1 MHHRIFLAGFFAA
14 LLSVLGTVAGINF
27 VVDPFHYYRGVNF
40 VNHVFFPRFQR
51 FQNVG
56 LARSF
61 RYDTVIIGTSV
72 TENFLPSDVERVW
85 GGRVIKLSIS
95 GSTAH
100 EQYLILQQA
109 IASGQVKRVFWGLD
123 GESFYGGG
131 PQWVRDDQG
140 PFPYFMYRPSPLF
153 NIEYPLSLSTLN
165 LSMRVLRGRGE
176 TDLDALDTWYRR
188 FQFGPAVVLANWSG
202 NCSLFRRKYRPGQF
216 PLSRHMIDGM
226 RELVRQNLTA
236 VVDANPRIEFY
247 LFFPPLTQL
256 IYIPADSGLL
266 SYALPFRRVVA
277 GELADKANV
286 HLFDFQVAPSLTR
299 DLRHYK
305 DMMHYDLATSEYLIK
320 AMQERRWR
328 VDDRQVL
335 ADNGWLIDEINSYDL
350 CAGDGPLAQGQPS
363 KAVPEPPMASG
374 RE

>member
-1 MHHRIFLAGFFAA
+1 LHHRIFLAGFFAA
-14 LLSVLGTVAGINF
+14 LLSVLGAVAGINF
-27 VVDPFHYYRGVNF
+27 VVDPFHYYRGMNVI
-40 VNHVFFPRFQR
+40 NHVLFPGFQR
-51 FQNVG
+51 LQNVG

-61 RYDTVIIGTSV
+61 HYDTVIVGTSV

-85 GGRVIKLSIS
+85 GGRVMKLSIS

-123 GESFYGGG
+123 VESFYGGG
-131 PQWVRDDQG
+131 PRWVRDDQG

-165 LSMRVLRGRGE
+165 LSTRVLKGWGE
-176 TDLDALDTWYRR
+176 TDLDTLDTWYRR
-188 FQFGPAVVLANWSG
+188 FQFGPAVVLANRSG
-202 NCSLFRRKYRPGQF
+202 NCGLFRRKYRPDQSSL
-216 PLSRHMIDGM
+216 PRHMIEDMG
-226 RELVRQNLTA
+226 ESVRQNLTA
-236 VVDANPRIEFY
+236 VVDANPWIEFY

-266 SYALPFRRVVA
+266 SNSLPFRRVVA
-277 GELADKANV
+277 GELAEKPNV
-286 HLFDFQVAPSLTR
+286 QLFDFQVAPGLTR

-320 AMQERRWR
+320 AMHERRGL
-328 VDDRQVL
+328 VNDQQVL
-335 ADNGWLIDEINSYDL
+335 ADNGWLIDEVNSYDL
-350 CAGDGPLAQGQPS
+350 CGGGGPLAQGQPS
-363 KAVPEPPMASG
+363 KAVPEPPVASG